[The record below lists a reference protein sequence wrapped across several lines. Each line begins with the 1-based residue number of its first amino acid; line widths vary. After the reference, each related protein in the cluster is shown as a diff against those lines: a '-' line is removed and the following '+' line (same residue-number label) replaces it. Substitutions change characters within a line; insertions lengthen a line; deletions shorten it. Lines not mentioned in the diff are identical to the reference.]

1 MQSRKPSEA
10 SRKSRAP
17 GRPGAA
23 ARVDQRERMLDAALA
38 LFSERGVAAT
48 PLRAIAN
55 AAQVTP
61 ALMHYYFAGKDALVD
76 TLLEERVAP
85 FVAVSVAPLLAPLPS
100 PRATLRKFLETHMR
114 NIAAHPWMPRLMAR
128 EVLSEGGTLRA
139 RVQQQFSNV
148 LAPTVMRLIAA
159 GQDRG
164 EIRDDLNPMLIALS
178 LISLAVFP
186 FAAAPVWRGAAKS
199 IAVRLPS
206 DDELIAHTLA
216 LFDSA
221 LEKPHAKSKR

>member
-1 MQSRKPSEA
+1 MPRKTPVA
-10 SRKSRAP
+10 ALRPPRAP
-17 GRPGAA
+17 GRPVAA
-23 ARVDQRERMLDAALA
+23 ARIDQRERMLDAALA
-38 LFSERGVAAT
+38 LFAERGVAAT
-48 PLRAIAN
+48 PLRAIAS

-76 TLLEERVAP
+76 TLLAERVGP
-85 FVAVSVAPLLAPLPS
+85 FLAISVAPLRAPLPS

-139 RVQQQFSNV
+139 RVQAQFGNL
-148 LAPTVMRLIAA
+148 LAPAVVGLISA
-159 GQDRG
+159 GQRRG
-164 EIRDDLNPMLIALS
+164 EIRDDLDPLLIALS

-199 IAVRLPS
+199 VATRLPG

-221 LEKPHAKSKR
+221 LEKPHAKPKR